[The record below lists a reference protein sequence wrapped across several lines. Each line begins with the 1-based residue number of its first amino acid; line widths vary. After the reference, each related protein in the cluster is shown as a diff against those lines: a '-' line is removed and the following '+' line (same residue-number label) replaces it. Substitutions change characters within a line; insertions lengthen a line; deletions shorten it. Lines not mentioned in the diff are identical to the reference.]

1 MASKTLTFLKN
12 SNRDFNNVLDSMV
25 NLQDQ
30 IDGTT
35 TLPMG
40 LNVVKGGITTLAT
53 DATTTVSA
61 AITQPAN
68 TILMGV
74 GILCT
79 TAFTIGSG
87 ANMGI
92 NVGTAANGS
101 NSSIVALDA
110 DSIYSSATAGLAL
123 NAVVTSFGGGPSGE
137 SGITSDGTAGV
148 GFSLAFLIK
157 LIIPL
162 SPPLSKPIRPP
173 VAFISLPNI
182 SVCINSNS
190 DFFISPFLY
199 ICGAYNS

>member
-148 GFSLAFLIK
+148 GFSLVANAAVHTTTARDLYFKTTSSSGNPTAGAFRALLFVVRI
-157 LIIPL
+157 
-162 SPPLSKPIRPP
+162 
-173 VAFISLPNI
+173 A
-182 SVCINSNS
+182 
-190 DFFISPFLY
+190 
-199 ICGAYNS
+199 

>member
-148 GFSLAFLIK
+148 GFSL
-157 LIIPL
+157 
-162 SPPLSKPIRPP
+162 
-173 VAFISLPNI
+173 VANAA
-182 SVCINSNS
+182 VHTTTAR
-190 DFFISPFLY
+190 DLY
-199 ICGAYNS
+199 FKTTSSSGNPTAGAYRPLLFVIRIA

>member
-1 MASKTLTFLKN
+1 MAQKTNTFLKTE
-12 SNRDFNNVLDSMV
+12 NRDFNNVIDSMV
-25 NLQDQ
+25 NLQDVE
-30 IDGTT
+30 DGTT

-92 NVGTAANGS
+92 NVGTASNGS
-101 NSSIVALDA
+101 DSSIVALDA
-110 DSIYSSATAGLAL
+110 DAIYSSATAGLAL

-148 GFSLAFLIK
+148 GFSLVANAAVHTTTARDLYFKTTSSSGNPTAGAFRALLFVVRI
-157 LIIPL
+157 
-162 SPPLSKPIRPP
+162 
-173 VAFISLPNI
+173 A
-182 SVCINSNS
+182 
-190 DFFISPFLY
+190 
-199 ICGAYNS
+199 

>member
-74 GILCT
+74 GI
-79 TAFTIGSG
+79 
-87 ANMGI
+87 
-92 NVGTAANGS
+92 
-101 NSSIVALDA
+101 
-110 DSIYSSATAGLAL
+110 
-123 NAVVTSFGGGPSGE
+123 
-137 SGITSDGTAGV
+137 
-148 GFSLAFLIK
+148 
-157 LIIPL
+157 
-162 SPPLSKPIRPP
+162 
-173 VAFISLPNI
+173 
-182 SVCINSNS
+182 
-190 DFFISPFLY
+190 
-199 ICGAYNS
+199 

>member
-35 TLPMG
+35 TIPMG

-61 AITQPAN
+61 AITQPAT

-92 NVGTAANGS
+92 NVGTASNGS
-101 NSSIVALDA
+101 DSSIVALDA
-110 DSIYSSATAGLAL
+110 DAIYSNATAGLAL
-123 NAVVTSFGGGPSGE
+123 NAVVTSFGGGPAGE
-137 SGITSDGTAGV
+137 SGITGTGAGV
-148 GFSLAFLIK
+148 G
-157 LIIPL
+157 
-162 SPPLSKPIRPP
+162 
-173 VAFISLPNI
+173 ISLVANAA
-182 SVCINSNS
+182 VHTTTAR
-190 DFFISPFLY
+190 DLY
-199 ICGAYNS
+199 FKTTSSSGNPTAGAYRPLLFVIRIA